1 MNTSI
6 TPIQEQEN
14 MTSALVLAAQPPV
27 QHRAMAEFIA
37 LALAA
42 CASDSENTRR
52 AYTRAWGDFLG
63 YLSNVWG
70 LERSLAIEE
79 KILRPDGKMTR
90 TQWAYSG
97 NTRIFSKI
105 APSLRD
111 GFLLTMVDADLAPK
125 TRNQRLN
132 AVNTLL
138 ALAFRDGYIAPDQA
152 QRLGVMPYKKRQ
164 KSYEA
169 PVGRRLSR
177 DEVRAL
183 RWAVDGSKSSDVK
196 RARDAAI
203 MDCMLYSALRRSEV
217 AGLQTGDLSLDGGRW
232 WLTPTT
238 TKGSKPRRV
247 KIHDALYKSLSA
259 WAKLA
264 GVKLGEGEAILF
276 RNVQKGGEL
285 NGPLNSSVIGRLVAE
300 YGHLAGLAPKSGTN
314 CLSPHDLRR
323 TCARNAYDNGATL
336 LQVQTM
342 LGHSDPKTTIRYIGA
357 LENDD
362 ETAVDHVKY

>member
-6 TPIQEQEN
+6 TPIQEQDN
-14 MTSALVLAAQPPV
+14 LSALTLATGQPL
-27 QHRAMAEFIA
+27 QHLAMAEFIA

-42 CASDSENTRR
+42 CASDSEHTRR
-52 AYTRAWGDFLG
+52 AYTRAWGDFLA
-63 YLSNVWG
+63 YLSSVWG
-70 LERSLAIEE
+70 LGRSLAIEE
-79 KILRPDGKMTR
+79 KVLRDDGKMTR

-97 NTRIFSKI
+97 DTRIFGKI

-111 GFLLTMVDADLAPK
+111 GFLQAMVDAGLARK

-138 ALAFRDGYIAPDQA
+138 SLAFRDGYIAPDQS
-152 QRLGVMPYKKRQ
+152 QRLGIAPYKKRQ
-164 KSYEA
+164 RSDET

-177 DEVRAL
+177 DEVKAL

-196 RARDAAI
+196 RARDIAI
-203 MDCMLYSALRRSEV
+203 VDCMLYAALRRSEV
-217 AGLQTGDLSLDGGRW
+217 AGLQTGDVSQDGGRW
-232 WLTPTT
+232 WLKPST
-238 TKGSKPRRV
+238 TKGGKPRRV
-247 KIHDALYKSLSA
+247 KIHDALYKTLLA
-259 WAKLA
+259 WASLA
-264 GVKLGEGEAILF
+264 GVKLGEGETILF

-285 NGPLNSSVIGRLVAE
+285 NGPLNASVIGRLVSE
-300 YGHLAGLAPKSGTN
+300 YGSLAGLAPKNGPN
-314 CLSPHDLRR
+314 CISPHDLRR
-323 TCARNAYDNGATL
+323 TCARNAYDNGATV
-336 LQVQTM
+336 LQVQAM